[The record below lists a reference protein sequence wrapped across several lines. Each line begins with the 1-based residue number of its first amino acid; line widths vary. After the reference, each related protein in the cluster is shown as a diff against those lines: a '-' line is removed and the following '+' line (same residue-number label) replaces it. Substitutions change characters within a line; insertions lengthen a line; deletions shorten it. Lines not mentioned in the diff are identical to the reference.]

1 MISTATLLLLAFLTC
16 IIAIDQNVGD
26 FLYLKLVKVPLLFV
40 RLRSY
45 QLKLYIQLRF
55 DMLLMRKGIIPKRF
69 FDMAEQIDKTP

>member
-1 MISTATLLLLAFLTC
+1 MISTATILLLAFLTY

-26 FLYLKLVKVPLLFV
+26 FLYLKLVKVPVLFI

-55 DMLLMRKGIIPKRF
+55 DMFLMRKGIVPGRF
-69 FDMAEQIDKTP
+69 FDMAREINKRS